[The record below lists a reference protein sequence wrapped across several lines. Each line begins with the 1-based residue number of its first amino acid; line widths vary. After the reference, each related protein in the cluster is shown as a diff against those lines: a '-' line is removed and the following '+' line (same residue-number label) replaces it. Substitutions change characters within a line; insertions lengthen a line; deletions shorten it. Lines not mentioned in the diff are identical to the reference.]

1 MLLTRWIVAAAAA
14 TTLLLGQTAETKQAQ
29 PKSPKEAEAINAIFS
44 ATDTDGRIKAVDAL
58 LLKYADTQFK
68 GLALFIATDALDQ
81 AGDWEKTVIY
91 GDRALEADP
100 KSYGTMLIL
109 ARGYASHTREFDFDK
124 EEKLGKA
131 DKYANGALKL
141 IPTAGKLQPQIPD
154 DQWEAQKKNWI
165 SEAYE
170 TLGLGNTI
178 RKKYDDAIGNFNKA
192 LEATP
197 NNPNVMVRLATAQ
210 TDAKKYDDAIATL
223 DKVLAQPNLNPT
235 VKSIAEGTKKRAL
248 ASKGA
253 K

>member
-1 MLLTRWIVAAAAA
+1 MSLTRWIVAAAAA
-14 TTLLLGQTAETKQAQ
+14 CSVLLAQTTEKIGQ
-29 PKSPKEAEAINAIFS
+29 PKSPKEAEAINAIFT
-44 ATDTDGRIKAVDAL
+44 ATDAEGRVKAVDAL
-58 LLKYADTQFK
+58 IAKYADSPFK
-68 GLALFIATDALDQ
+68 GLALFIATDTYDA

-124 EEKLGKA
+124 EEKLAKVE
-131 DKYANGALKL
+131 KFANGALKL
-141 IPTAGKLQPQIPD
+141 LPAAGKMQPNIPD
-154 DQWEAQKKNWI
+154 DQWEAQKKNWMAD
-165 SEAYE
+165 AYE
-170 TLGLGNTI
+170 SLGLAYSV
-178 RKKYDDAIGNFNKA
+178 RKKYDESIANYNKG

-197 NNPNVMVRLATAQ
+197 NNPTLMVRLATAQ

-223 DKVLAQPNLNPT
+223 DKVLAMPNLNPQ
-235 VKSIAEGTKKRAL
+235 VKSVAEGTKKRAL